1 MAFKAQ
7 LLLENESFTVWAF
20 TWAIS
25 QPTDALGRPSTRAQG
40 GTMQLELDSQSNA
53 LLEFWALDDTKR
65 LDGVVSVFE
74 ESGVGVRD
82 KIEFFDAQC
91 TLLRKQYHDDAHSAR
106 GGTMLL
112 ELSANKLQY
121 AEVTLTNDWLDA
133 SGR

>member
-7 LLLENESFTVWAF
+7 LLLEDESFTVWAF

-40 GTMQLELDSQSNA
+40 GTMQLELASQSNT
-53 LLEFWALDDTKR
+53 LLESWALDDDKR
-65 LDGVVSVFE
+65 LAGVVSVFE

-91 TLLRKQYHDDAHSAR
+91 TLLRKQYHDAPSAQ

-112 ELSANKLQY
+112 ELSANKLRY
-121 AEVTLTNDWLDA
+121 AEVTLTNDWPDA